1 MSFSMDGMWAI
12 MKLIYCF
19 VLNIQK
25 QIIESLIYEGVM
37 TFFLNT
43 LKVILK
49 VNVSQQKIRIKKFHS
64 QFLREN
70 PFVDPE
76 PRKKFHVTMSRGN

>member
-1 MSFSMDGMWAI
+1 
-12 MKLIYCF
+12 MKLIYLF

-25 QIIESLIYEGVM
+25 QMIESHIYEGVM

-43 LKVILK
+43 LRILK
-49 VNVSQQKIRIKKFHS
+49 VNFSQPKNRIKKFHS

-76 PRKKFHVTMSRGN
+76 PRNKFHVTMSRGN

>member
-1 MSFSMDGMWAI
+1 ME
-12 MKLIYCF
+12 LIYCF

-25 QIIESLIYEGVM
+25 QIIELPHRFEGVM
-37 TFFLNT
+37 TFFLKTLRT
-43 LKVILK
+43 LKV
-49 VNVSQQKIRIKKFHS
+49 NFSQPKIRIKKFHS

-76 PRKKFHVTMSRGN
+76 PRKKLHVTMSRGN